1 MLRIDDCLEGHVLIG
16 LVLSLASFVFL
27 ILTAFSTPYIRSI
40 TYLDVPSGVSSGVS
54 FGSFGY
60 CEATAA
66 ASVSSCHRSVGYEYG
81 SEIVVWLTRTLIL
94 FAFAAMFM
102 LLAFLALV
110 LSLLKVGKFMWN
122 PIYVRTA
129 ALLGTTLAILS
140 EIFALNLF
148 VTARMRY
155 DAQGIRPTY
164 GAALWLGLIGAIAG
178 FLSVCVG
185 GPAFAG
191 RYMYRAHPQRAYNV

>member
-1 MLRIDDCLEGHVLIG
+1 MFRIDDCLEGHVLIG

-40 TYLDVPSGVSSGVS
+40 TYLDTPSGVS

-60 CEATAA
+60 CEAAESTTP
-66 ASVSSCHRSVGYEYG
+66 VCHRSVGYEYG
-81 SEIVVWLTRTLIL
+81 SEIIVWLTRTLIL

-102 LLAFLALV
+102 LLAFFALV

-122 PIYVRTA
+122 PIYFRTT

-155 DAQGIRPTY
+155 NAQGLRPTY
-164 GAALWLGLIGAIAG
+164 GAALWLGLAGAIAG
-178 FLSVCVG
+178 FV
-185 GPAFAG
+185 
-191 RYMYRAHPQRAYNV
+191 R